1 TQRSHTQRV
10 LGLADRFVGGEH
22 DRQIPVGQFLTQA
35 GHVLDAGDRLFEVL
49 EVEVGEFG
57 AGALRLGEAVA
68 GVRVQA
74 QRGVG
79 QDPTE
84 LPQAGEVIGERVDS
98 VLGDLRL
105 DGADVSV
112 PGQYR
117 LDLFGRAGRQRGVDS
132 DG

>member
-1 TQRSHTQRV
+1 AQRLDLDDDDRGRTQRSHTQRV
-10 LGLADRFVGGEH
+10 LGLAYRLVGGEH

-57 AGALRLGEAVA
+57 AGAPRLGEAVT

-79 QDPTE
+79 QEPTE
-84 LPQAGEVIGERVDS
+84 LPQAGEVVGE
-98 VLGDLRL
+98 
-105 DGADVSV
+105 
-112 PGQYR
+112 
-117 LDLFGRAGRQRGVDS
+117 
-132 DG
+132 